1 MEKQTESTEAPTREL
16 ILKSARKQF
25 LEKGFQGAS
34 IRKIAS
40 DAGVTYGALY
50 GYFESKEEL
59 FYALTDPLIGR
70 IMTKLDDIESAMLAL
85 PAEEQLLGMSD
96 VFYVRLPEL
105 VELIF
110 EDREIVNLVIG
121 GAKGTKY
128 ENFMSDLVKRDTCAI
143 SAAAVNSGTPS
154 VHLFDAQTLEIMI
167 EGYMAAL
174 FHLIVSGRDQQTVSQ
189 SMEIFAKVYSAGML
203 ELMRDSNNESK
214 AGGIYHEQ

>member
-1 MEKQTESTEAPTREL
+1 MTKQTESTEAPTREL

-50 GYFESKEEL
+50 GYFASKEEL

-70 IMTKLDDIESAMLAL
+70 IMKKLDDVEAAMLAL
-85 PAEEQLLGMSD
+85 PAEKRLLGMNE
-96 VFYVRLPEL
+96 VFTVRLPEL
-105 VELIF
+105 VALIF
-110 EDREIVNLVIG
+110 EDREIVKLVIG

-128 ENFMSDLVKRDTCAI
+128 ENFMSELVKRDAHAI
-143 SAAAVNSGTPS
+143 SAAAENSDER
-154 VHLFDAQTLEIMI
+154 LQMFDAQTLETLM

-174 FHLIVSGRDQQTVSQ
+174 FHLIVSGRDQKTVRQ
-189 SMEIFAKVYSAGML
+189 SMETFAKIYAAGML
-203 ELMRDSNNESK
+203 ALMKDNEMEKQSGGTK
-214 AGGIYHEQ
+214 A

>member
-1 MEKQTESTEAPTREL
+1 MARHTEPADTPTREL
-16 ILKSARKQF
+16 VLKSARKQF

-50 GYFESKEEL
+50 GYFGSKEEL

-70 IMTKLDDIESAMLAL
+70 IMKKLDDIEAAMLAL
-85 PAEEQLLGMSD
+85 PAEKRLLGMSD
-96 VFYVRLPEL
+96 VFTVRLPEL

-128 ENFMSDLVKRDTCAI
+128 ENFMSELVKRDARAI
-143 SAAAVNSGTPS
+143 SAAAENSATPG
-154 VHLFDAQTLEIMI
+154 VQLFDGQTLEILM

-174 FHLIVSGRDQQTVSQ
+174 FHLIVSGRDQQTVCQ
-189 SMEIFAKVYSAGML
+189 SMEIFARIYAAGML
-203 ELMRDSNNESK
+203 ALMKDSENEKQS
-214 AGGIYHEQ
+214 GGINA

>member
-1 MEKQTESTEAPTREL
+1 MAKHTETADPPTREL

-50 GYFESKEEL
+50 GYFASKEEL
-59 FYALTDPLIGR
+59 FCALADPLIGR
-70 IMTKLDDIESAMLAL
+70 IMKKLDDMEAAMLAL
-85 PAEEQLLGMSD
+85 PAEKRLLGMSD

-110 EDREIVNLVIG
+110 EDREIVKLVIG

-128 ENFMSDLVKRDTCAI
+128 ESFMSELVKRDARAI
-143 SAAAVNSGTPS
+143 SAAAENDKTPG
-154 VHLFDAQTLEIMI
+154 VQLFDAKTLEIMI

-189 SMEIFAKVYSAGML
+189 SMEIFAKVYAAGML
-203 ELMRDSNNESK
+203 ELMKDSENEKQS
-214 AGGIYHEQ
+214 EE